1 MSTTDPQ
8 GKDAPATQ
16 PEEAHPDEPS
26 TTHAEEAPA
35 TQPDEARE
43 DDEVPATQPEE
54 AHPDEPSTTHADEA
68 PATQP
73 EEAHQQEDVAPATQP
88 EEAHPGEIPP
98 LADNEYA
105 ITHMKYH
112 HKHYYCRNADGE
124 EWSCRKCNTQGIP
137 DEFRKQL
144 REPENEWLEAPP
156 GNSRGPRRWEVL
168 EDVGEERMETDPT
181 EAVVAETVVADFA
194 TTSQCATTPQWARD
208 PVKFLDEER
217 MESDPTEAVVAET
230 VVADSATTSQCA
242 TTPQWGRV
250 HIKFLDE
257 EKNCARNA
265 LFNLVHPTEE
275 QVELFNQLRVA
286 KVGMTPEYITLSQ
299 MAFHASSVFP
309 DVQLRRV
316 KDDNPVDLDF
326 FLESKGGRF
335 VAQVIRSGG
344 SINHVIAI
352 DCDAQ
357 VIIDCDPSYE
367 YPLPL
372 THKTFAQLDI
382 QGVHRARQV
391 VRHPL
396 SQKNKRSRK
405 RKAAVAD
412 LATGGADMAGADMAG
427 ADVVGNKRNKTFSV
441 L

>member
-181 EAVVAETVVADFA
+181 EAVVADYT
-194 TTSQCATTPQWARD
+194 
-208 PVKFLDEER
+208 
-217 MESDPTEAVVAET
+217 ET

-396 SQKNKRSRK
+396 SQTNKRSRK

>member
-1 MSTTDPQ
+1 
-8 GKDAPATQ
+8 
-16 PEEAHPDEPS
+16 
-26 TTHAEEAPA
+26 
-35 TQPDEARE
+35 
-43 DDEVPATQPEE
+43 
-54 AHPDEPSTTHADEA
+54 
-68 PATQP
+68 
-73 EEAHQQEDVAPATQP
+73 
-88 EEAHPGEIPP
+88 
-98 LADNEYA
+98 
-105 ITHMKYH
+105 
-112 HKHYYCRNADGE
+112 
-124 EWSCRKCNTQGIP
+124 
-137 DEFRKQL
+137 
-144 REPENEWLEAPP
+144 
-156 GNSRGPRRWEVL
+156 
-168 EDVGEERMETDPT
+168 
-181 EAVVAETVVADFA
+181 
-194 TTSQCATTPQWARD
+194 
-208 PVKFLDEER
+208 
-217 MESDPTEAVVAET
+217 VAET